1 MNGDSRTQRWPSEST
16 ESRMWL
22 YCSDELESKPVILC
36 EYQKTRKKKH
46 AQEFVKDFSGTCVAN
61 GYQVYNSFA
70 DEREEL
76 TIAGCWSHA
85 GEDLL
90 MW

>member
-1 MNGDSRTQRWPSEST
+1 
-16 ESRMWL
+16 MWV